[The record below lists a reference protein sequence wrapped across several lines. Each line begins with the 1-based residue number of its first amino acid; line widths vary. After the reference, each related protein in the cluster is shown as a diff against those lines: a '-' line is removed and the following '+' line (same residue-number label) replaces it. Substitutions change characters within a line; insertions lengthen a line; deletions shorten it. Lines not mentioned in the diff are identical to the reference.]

1 MTEYNL
7 PVPDDLPYLNLS
19 QSEVNEL
26 RNKKYELSE
35 YGKQR
40 LKELIYK
47 EDMRKME
54 DAAKDLVLENLTH
67 EQMLEIAEK
76 REAENKALAALD
88 ELYEKHGDAML
99 KLAEIEKEEWERKE
113 RSDTVLRRYNHFYN
127 EECSGLPHGTPIT
140 PEHMQAM
147 ALDCAVDAL
156 MCENLNVEYNV
167 IAIDDIKDL
176 IARLYQQSDEFL
188 ERVRKN
194 NERRSTEEST

>member
-1 MTEYNL
+1 MNEDMPWVNL
-7 PVPDDLPYLNLS
+7 T
-19 QSEVNEL
+19 QEEVEEL
-26 RNKKYELSE
+26 RNKKHELTE
-35 YGKQR
+35 YGKQKLR
-40 LKELIYK
+40 ELIYK
-47 EDMRKME
+47 QDMHKME

-67 EQMLEIAEK
+67 EEMLEIAEK

-99 KLAEIEKEEWERKE
+99 KLAEIEKDEWERKE

-147 ALDCAVDAL
+147 TLECMIDAL

-176 IARLYQQSDEFL
+176 IARLYEQGNEFL

-194 NERRSTEEST
+194 NE